1 MSPEGTSI
9 VPSPPWN
16 SNAPCT
22 LTLKLPGHSLVPGR
36 PSWVLNVHTQAEST
50 KSCYEFTIRSLLVL
64 NCKNVLFR
72 RRCWPPPGTAPLC
85 LASSSVCLE
94 AASAPTATGSP
105 LQSHSCQRLP
115 ECFVRRPLPTPA
127 VADVGPAIV
136 HRVSLTLRLGDLTAV
151 MSCIT
156 QKKAPRGPESHSS
169 VLFFHISWWKEAL
182 GTAFAKHAAGSPSWN
197 CLSCLP
203 F

>member
-1 MSPEGTSI
+1 MSI
-9 VPSPPWN
+9 HKQSPPKVATSSQSGFCW
-16 SNAPCT
+16 C
-22 LTLKLPGHSLVPGR
+22 LTVKTFCSRGAAGPRPALP
-36 PSWVLNVHTQAEST
+36 
-50 KSCYEFTIRSLLVL
+50 
-64 NCKNVLFR
+64 
-72 RRCWPPPGTAPLC
+72 PLC

-127 VADVGPAIV
+127 VADAGPAIV

-151 MSCIT
+151 MSYIT

-169 VLFFHISWWKEAL
+169 ALFFHISRWKEAL